1 MNLNIE
7 GKSNSLER
15 MNKFLNIRL
24 KLLMEKIL
32 NAFGFKA
39 ASGQM
44 LSDSVS

>member
-7 GKSNSLER
+7 GKFNSLER

-32 NAFGFKA
+32 NVFGFKVVF
-39 ASGQM
+39 G
-44 LSDSVS
+44 